1 MSTKRH
7 SSPRP
12 SLKSFP
18 QRLIMVLLI
27 GIARPAYAAEYQ
39 LRVESKEA
47 AKGYVS
53 LQIFRKR
60 TSCLKAIAELQPKY
74 PNRELVCVKLTN
86 R

>member
-1 MSTKRH
+1 MQLFVLTLSIGFTK
-7 SSPRP
+7 
-12 SLKSFP
+12 
-18 QRLIMVLLI
+18 
-27 GIARPAYAAEYQ
+27 PAYAAEYQ

-60 TSCLKAIAELQPKY
+60 KSCLKAITEHQPKY
-74 PNRELVCVKLTN
+74 PGRELVCVKLTN